1 MIRTKAIR
9 KIFVTTLSMFIILTV
24 FSLSS
29 IKYENVLRTNLEIED
44 ISGIVTDD
52 IYLLSTNG
60 YLVKKKILLD
70 SNDMK
75 EKLMKAINSMI
86 SHDENKYSNE
96 LIAPIPKGTI
106 INDIICGDELITIDF
121 SKEILDVS
129 VGHEKHMISA
139 IVYTILEISDARG
152 VSILVDG
159 EKLNSYPN
167 TGEKLDNILDKSI
180 GINRDFNITSRKD
193 ISKVVVYYLDNIG
206 NELYYVPVTKYVND
220 SREKINII
228 IEELSSSY
236 IHEENLMSFLNSRV
250 KLLDYNIDNDVLF
263 LNFNEFLFDSN
274 DKVLEEVIYSIS
286 YSVFDNYDVSMV
298 MFQVNG
304 KEVNHVLRYELE

>member
-29 IKYENVLRTNLEIED
+29 IKHENVLRTNLEIED

-52 IYLLSTNG
+52 IYLLSENG

-70 SNDMK
+70 SDDMK

-86 SHDENKYSNE
+86 SHDESKYSNE
-96 LIAPIPKGTI
+96 LIAPIPKGTV

-121 SKEILDVS
+121 SKDILNVS

-139 IVYTILEISDARG
+139 IVFTILEISEARG
-152 VSILVDG
+152 VAILVDG
-159 EKLNSYPN
+159 EKLSSYPN
-167 TGEKLDNILDKSI
+167 TGEKLDDILDKSI
-180 GINRDFNITSRKD
+180 GINKDFNITSRKD
-193 ISKVVVYYLDNIG
+193 VSKVVIYYLDDIG
-206 NELYYVPVTKYVND
+206 DELYYVPVTKYVND

-250 KLLDYNIDNDVLF
+250 KLLDYNIGNDVFF

-274 DKVLEEVIYSIS
+274 DKVLEEVIYTIS
-286 YSVFDNYDVSMV
+286 YSVFDNYDVGMV

-304 KEVNHVLRYELE
+304 KEVNHVMRYELE